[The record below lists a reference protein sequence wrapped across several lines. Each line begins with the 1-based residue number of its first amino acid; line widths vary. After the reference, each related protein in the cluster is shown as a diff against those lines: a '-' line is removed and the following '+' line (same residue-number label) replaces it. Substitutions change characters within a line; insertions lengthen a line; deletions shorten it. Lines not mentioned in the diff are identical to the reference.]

1 MSELELNLRSLGR
14 QLEWPPT
21 PDLVIRVQHRLAS
34 SLPQRR
40 SRLWRPTLV
49 AVLAIVALT
58 LGWSP
63 GAREAVA
70 RLLGVV
76 GIRIETQVET
86 SVPPSFDLGLGVQV
100 SAAEATSLVDYALL
114 SPGSSDVGSPDAIYY
129 TDERLGGQVTLVW
142 APRANLPEAADSGV
156 GMLISSFRGNLDS
169 STYAKE
175 LNATRNLLLDV
186 EVRARPGFWIE
197 GEPHVFLF
205 ENPNGVIEFESVRL
219 AGNVLLW
226 EENGVTM
233 RIESA
238 LPRADV
244 LRIAE
249 SLAPLTYPGEG
260 E

>member
-1 MSELELNLRSLGR
+1 MSELEFNLLSLGR
-14 QLEWPPT
+14 EVEWPPT
-21 PDLVIRVQHRLAS
+21 TDLVSRVQHRLTAP
-34 SLPQRR
+34 LPERR
-40 SRLWRPTLV
+40 TLWWRQVLV
-49 AVLAIVALT
+49 AGLAIVALT
-58 LGWSP
+58 LGLSP

-76 GIRIETQVET
+76 GIRIETEVET
-86 SVPPSFDLGLGVQV
+86 TVPPTFNLGLGTRVT
-100 SAAEATSLVDYALL
+100 AAEAANLVDYAVL
-114 SPGSSDVGSPDAIYY
+114 SPGSSDLGAPDAIYY
-129 TDERLGGQVTLVW
+129 NDERLGGQITLVW
-142 APRANLPEAADSGV
+142 VPQPNLPEAADSGV

-175 LNATRNLLLDV
+175 LNTSRNLLLDV
-186 EVRARPGFWIE
+186 EVRGRPGFWIE

-205 ENPNGVIEFESVRL
+205 ENPSGGIEFESIRL

-233 RIESA
+233 RIESD

-249 SLAPLTYPGEG
+249 SLGQLTYPGEG

>member
-1 MSELELNLRSLGR
+1 MSELEFNLRSLGSEV
-14 QLEWPPT
+14 EWPPT
-21 PDLVIRVQHRLAS
+21 TDLVSRVQHRLATP
-34 SLPQRR
+34 LPERGT
-40 SRLWRPTLV
+40 LWWRPVLV
-49 AVLAIVALT
+49 VGLAIVALT
-58 LGWSP
+58 LGLSP

-70 RLLGVV
+70 RLLGAV
-76 GIRIETQVET
+76 GIRIESEVET
-86 SVPPSFDLGLGVQV
+86 TVPPTFNLGLGTQV
-100 SAAEATSLVDYALL
+100 SAAETASLVVFAVL
-114 SPGSSDVGSPDAIYY
+114 SPGSSDFGAPDAIYY
-129 TDERLGGQVTLVW
+129 NDERLGGQITLVW
-142 APRANLPEAADSGV
+142 VPQPKLPEAADSGV

-175 LNATRNLLLDV
+175 LNASRNLLLDV
-186 EVRARPGFWIE
+186 EVRGRPGFWIE

-205 ENPNGVIEFESVRL
+205 ENPNGVIEFESIRL

-238 LPRADV
+238 LPRTDV

-249 SLAPLTYPGEG
+249 SLGPLTYPGEG

>member
-1 MSELELNLRSLGR
+1 
-14 QLEWPPT
+14 
-21 PDLVIRVQHRLAS
+21 
-34 SLPQRR
+34 
-40 SRLWRPTLV
+40 V
-49 AVLAIVALT
+49 AGLAILALT
-58 LGWSP
+58 LALSP

-76 GIRIETQVET
+76 GIRIETGVET
-86 SVPPSFDLGLGVQV
+86 TVPPAFDLGLGTEV
-100 SAAEATSLVDYALL
+100 SAAEAPRLVDYDILFP
-114 SPGSSDVGSPDAIYY
+114 SNSDLGAPDSIFYNE
-129 TDERLGGQVTLVW
+129 ERLGGQISLVW
-142 APRANLPEAADSGV
+142 APRPNLPETAESGI
-156 GMLISSFRGNLDS
+156 GMLISSFRGSLDS

-175 LNATRNLLLDV
+175 LDPSRNLLLDV
-186 EVRARPGFWIE
+186 EVRGRPGFWIE

-205 ENPNGVIEFESVRL
+205 ENPNGGIEFESIRL

-238 LPRADV
+238 LPREDV

-249 SLAPLTYPGEG
+249 TLSPLTYPGEG